1 MISNYYSPLR
11 YPGGKNSLSDFFS
24 ELIDLNDLE
33 GGTYV
38 EPFAGGAGAALSLL
52 FSEKVY
58 KIVLNDKDHFI
69 YCFWKSILG
78 DTESFI
84 DKIEKTFVDITEYNR
99 QRKILFDPNERHS
112 ILEKGFAAFFLN
124 RCNRSGILT
133 AGPIGGKD
141 QIGKWKVDARFNKKD
156 LISRIQRIAVY
167 AERIEV
173 YNYDALE
180 FLDNYLTHL
189 PLQNEKIL
197 VYLDPPYYRKGNDL
211 YRIYFKKDDHINF
224 AEYFKRLENFR
235 WLISYDDSQFIRKLF
250 ATNNQSFLKFN
261 YFANKAK
268 VGRELM
274 ISSDDCS
281 LPEKYRIHD
290 TEDVKVNEEFAT
302 PDKVRRD

>member
-1 MISNYYSPLR
+1 MTNNYYSPLR
-11 YPGGKNSLSDFFS
+11 YPGGKNSLSKFFT
-24 ELIDLNDLE
+24 ELVDLNDLE

-69 YCFWKSILG
+69 YCLWKSILE
-78 DTESFI
+78 DTDRFI
-84 DKIEKTFVDITEYNR
+84 RMIRETPVNISEYNR
-99 QRKILFDPNERHS
+99 QRKILTNNSKRHGT
-112 ILEKGFAAFFLN
+112 LKKGFAAFYLN
-124 RCNRSGILT
+124 RCNRSGILK

-141 QIGKWKVDARFNKKD
+141 QTGKWKVDARFNKEE

-180 FLDNYLTHL
+180 FLDKYLIHL
-189 PLQNEKIL
+189 PLKNEKIL

-211 YRIYFKKDDHINF
+211 YRVYFKKDDHINF
-224 AEYFKRLENFR
+224 AEYFKKLENFR
-235 WLISYDDSQFIRKLF
+235 WLISYDDSKFIRGLF
-250 ATNNQSFLKFN
+250 TSNNQSFLKFN

-274 ISSDDCS
+274 ISSEDCI
-281 LPEKYRIHD
+281 LPEKYKI
-290 TEDVKVNEEFAT
+290 TETKEAT
-302 PDKVRRD
+302 PIGETTYKE